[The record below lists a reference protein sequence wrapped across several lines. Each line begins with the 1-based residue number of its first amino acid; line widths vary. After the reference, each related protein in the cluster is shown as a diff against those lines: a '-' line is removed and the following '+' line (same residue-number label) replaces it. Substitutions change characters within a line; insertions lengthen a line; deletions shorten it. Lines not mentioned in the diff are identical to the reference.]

1 MNMENFK
8 KYLVNVQ
15 KSFTDVFV
23 TIYVLCALCIGV
35 GVINIKTTKSFWENE
50 RMVDKSTGQCL

>member
-15 KSFTDVFV
+15 KSFTGVFV

-35 GVINIKTTKSFWENE
+35 GVIKRRLCEDQDLMC
-50 RMVDKSTGQCL
+50 R